1 MAKIKFYSKQ
11 EISQL
16 KKIANL
22 PIEEKTNAI
31 KEFSKANDRSYGGV
45 YYKVLVLS
53 GKQKRNVKTRKPK
66 DASLITTPNS
76 KKGEFVIPVKN
87 WKLQHDNGNLN
98 IVINF

>member
-1 MAKIKFYSKQ
+1 MRFYTKP
-11 EISQL
+11 EVSQL

-22 PIEEKTNAI
+22 PKVERNNAI
-31 KEFSKANDRSYGGV
+31 REFAKKTSRSYDGV
-45 YYKVLVLS
+45 YFKVLVLTKKGYPVRTKKS
-53 GKQKRNVKTRKPK
+53 K
-66 DASLITTPNS
+66 DASLITAPNS